1 MRLTYEV
8 ETFQAQG
15 LRLTIIDKHFDAF
28 GTQLS
33 VGWLIAIKASEW
45 FIAYIAVNVIRLY
58 NHIILLSS

>member
-45 FIAYIAVNVIRLY
+45 LITYIAVN
-58 NHIILLSS
+58 

>member
-33 VGWLIAIKASEW
+33 IGWLIAIKASEW
-45 FIAYIAVNVIRLY
+45 FIAHIAVNVIRLY